1 MGTAIATLLDAD
13 ALSGDFVSMAAGM
26 GPEVWA
32 AVVQVYAATLEAQ
45 GRQAPTWATSHSKKR
60 SICKQQ
66 CREAVAA
73 KDPEGPLRLAVT
85 LTAHQAATLQTLMHT
100 AWKAALCRG
109 LQSVVSFHHEG
120 YACSACVAADAHC
133 LCAGEVHL
141 AALHLLSTGDVHGA
155 MQTYA
160 RAHLLGEAV
169 ALGSARLL
177 PQDPFLQVSTAA

>member
-60 SICKQQ
+60 STCKQQ

-120 YACSACVAADAHC
+120 FGTPAQPALLLTPTACVQARCTWQPSTCCPRGTCTA
-133 LCAGEVHL
+133 LCRHTRGPTCWARQWRL
-141 AALHLLSTGDVHGA
+141 AAPDCCHRTPS
-155 MQTYA
+155 Y
-160 RAHLLGEAV
+160 R
-169 ALGSARLL
+169 
-177 PQDPFLQVSTAA
+177 